1 VLITRRP
8 LTLLAALALVV
19 GAAACGDDDDT
30 DTGGNGDDVTA
41 EVTVEDA
48 WARTSPMAASNGA
61 AYMILTSTVDDRLVA
76 ASVDEAVAAT
86 AEVHETAMDDETGEM
101 AMREVAGID
110 LPAGTAVTLEPGGY
124 HVMLL
129 DLASPLE
136 PGTTIEVTL
145 TFEEAGEQTVTVE
158 VRDGAM
164 DGGMDRDMD
173 QDRDQDRDQ
182 DMDQDGDMDR
192 DMDQDRDQDMGDG

>member
-1 VLITRRP
+1 VLITRRA
-8 LTLLAALALVV
+8 LILLAALALAL
-19 GAAACGDDDDT
+19 GAAACGDDDAT
-30 DTGGNGDDVTA
+30 DTAGPDDDATA
-41 EVTVEDA
+41 EVTVEGA
-48 WARTSPMAASNGA
+48 WARTSPMAATNGA
-61 AYMILTSTVDDRLVA
+61 AYMVLTSSVDDRLVA
-76 ASVDEAVAAT
+76 ASVDESVAAT

-101 AMREVAGID
+101 AMREVDGID

-145 TFEEAGEQTVTVE
+145 TFEDAGEQTVTVE

-164 DGGMDRDMD
+164 DGGMD
-173 QDRDQDRDQ
+173 
-182 DMDQDGDMDR
+182 DGDMD
-192 DMDQDRDQDMGDG
+192 DGGMDDGGMDDG